1 MVQSTANSRP
11 LLSLEIGVLLGVI
24 HITNQTKCTPPTHI
38 SLQDIVQ
45 EYPTVFNGLGL
56 HKTVKAKLIVDNDV
70 TPIAQKPRKIPY
82 NLETKV
88 KEEERRLMEL
98 GIIEQVPDSEP
109 TTWCTNPVVAP
120 KPHKP
125 GDIRYCS
132 NMRVPNTAIKR
143 PITEALTVDDV
154 RVKLNNATVFSIL
167 DMNEAYH
174 QLELEQSSRHLTTF
188 YGTSTRL
195 RYTRLN
201 YGTISAQ
208 DIFDKAI
215 DDTITGLNGVL
226 HIRDDF
232 IIFGRTESEHN
243 AALRAFLTRFEECG
257 LTLSPRKC
265 KICVPEIEFFGLRFS
280 KDGVSPS
287 ASKVEALRNMDRPKN
302 ASEVWSLLGMAQY
315 SAQFIPGYAAM
326 TTSLRML
333 THNDIPWT
341 WGETEETAFRDL
353 TQSLSADSVLGY
365 YQVGLETNLMVDA
378 GPTGLGLLLLQKS
391 DDRWKPI
398 VCASRRLTETEQ
410 RYSQLER
417 EALAIRWACERC
429 YTYLIGS
436 TFTVLSDH
444 KPLESLMNNANSRPP
459 MRIERWLMYLQQ
471 FDFTVKYIP
480 GKING
485 ADYLSR
491 HAMPLSPKD
500 RRSVTY
506 REATVRQLVLSV
518 VPRAVSLTEIQTTTA
533 QDPQLMK
540 LLPLLL
546 SGDKEGVKADS
557 TISQF
562 HQVFDELSHAENV
575 ILRGSQI
582 VVPTALQDRVLA
594 ICHEAHLG
602 IVKSKQLLRS
612 KVWFP
617 GIDKKMEA
625 KISGCIPCQ
634 AAIPRKQRD
643 PLVMTELPA
652 LPWQNVAMDFC
663 GPFPTGELVLVVID
677 ERSRYPASEV
687 VTSTSAKST
696 ILALTKVFAIHGIPE
711 KIKSDNG
718 PPFRS
723 EEFRRFCDEHGIQHQ
738 KISPLWPEANGL
750 VENFMKSVGK
760 IAKIAHSSGQDWV
773 QQLFTFA
780 GHYRAVPQPSTGKSP
795 NKVLFGRELRNK
807 LPQITTK
814 DDDEEISVREVA
826 VKEKQKSYADSN
838 RHTQRHDLQP
848 GDIVIARQQRMNKF
862 SLPNDPV
869 PYKVINTKGSMVS
882 AEKLKGNKRL
892 TRNSSHFK
900 RIVLKSEDVN
910 VDAPVSDDGAE
921 DEEPDEIVLDAAP
934 PDDMVADDVIA
945 NDVIADDV
953 VVQHERR
960 TRSGRAVK
968 APGWLDVYVHWSGV
982 GGSLPPVSLLCCL
995 KMSRFDIL

>member
-1 MVQSTANSRP
+1 
-11 LLSLEIGVLLGVI
+11 
-24 HITNQTKCTPPTHI
+24 
-38 SLQDIVQ
+38 
-45 EYPTVFNGLGL
+45 
-56 HKTVKAKLIVDNDV
+56 
-70 TPIAQKPRKIPY
+70 
-82 NLETKV
+82 
-88 KEEERRLMEL
+88 
-98 GIIEQVPDSEP
+98 
-109 TTWCTNPVVAP
+109 
-120 KPHKP
+120 
-125 GDIRYCS
+125 
-132 NMRVPNTAIKR
+132 
-143 PITEALTVDDV
+143 
-154 RVKLNNATVFSIL
+154 
-167 DMNEAYH
+167 MNEAYH
-174 QLELEQSSRHLTTF
+174 QLELEPSSRHLTTF

-243 AALRAFLTRFEECG
+243 TALRAFLTRFEECG

-265 KICVPEIEFFGLRFS
+265 KIGVPEIEFFGLRFS

-302 ASEVWSLLGMAQY
+302 ASEVRSLLGMAQY

-365 YQVGLETNLMVDA
+365 YQVGLETNVMVDA

-518 VPRAVSLTEIQTTTA
+518 VPKAVSLTDIQRATA
-533 QDPQLMK
+533 QDPQLTK
-540 LLPLLL
+540 LIPLLL

-557 TISQF
+557 TI
-562 HQVFDELSHAENV
+562 
-575 ILRGSQI
+575 
-582 VVPTALQDRVLA
+582 
-594 ICHEAHLG
+594 
-602 IVKSKQLLRS
+602 
-612 KVWFP
+612 
-617 GIDKKMEA
+617 
-625 KISGCIPCQ
+625 
-634 AAIPRKQRD
+634 
-643 PLVMTELPA
+643 
-652 LPWQNVAMDFC
+652 
-663 GPFPTGELVLVVID
+663 
-677 ERSRYPASEV
+677 
-687 VTSTSAKST
+687 
-696 ILALTKVFAIHGIPE
+696 
-711 KIKSDNG
+711 
-718 PPFRS
+718 
-723 EEFRRFCDEHGIQHQ
+723 
-738 KISPLWPEANGL
+738 
-750 VENFMKSVGK
+750 
-760 IAKIAHSSGQDWV
+760 
-773 QQLFTFA
+773 
-780 GHYRAVPQPSTGKSP
+780 
-795 NKVLFGRELRNK
+795 
-807 LPQITTK
+807 
-814 DDDEEISVREVA
+814 
-826 VKEKQKSYADSN
+826 
-838 RHTQRHDLQP
+838 
-848 GDIVIARQQRMNKF
+848 
-862 SLPNDPV
+862 
-869 PYKVINTKGSMVS
+869 
-882 AEKLKGNKRL
+882 
-892 TRNSSHFK
+892 
-900 RIVLKSEDVN
+900 
-910 VDAPVSDDGAE
+910 
-921 DEEPDEIVLDAAP
+921 
-934 PDDMVADDVIA
+934 
-945 NDVIADDV
+945 
-953 VVQHERR
+953 
-960 TRSGRAVK
+960 
-968 APGWLDVYVHWSGV
+968 
-982 GGSLPPVSLLCCL
+982 
-995 KMSRFDIL
+995 

>member
-1 MVQSTANSRP
+1 M
-11 LLSLEIGVLLGVI
+11 
-24 HITNQTKCTPPTHI
+24 
-38 SLQDIVQ
+38 
-45 EYPTVFNGLGL
+45 
-56 HKTVKAKLIVDNDV
+56 
-70 TPIAQKPRKIPY
+70 
-82 NLETKV
+82 
-88 KEEERRLMEL
+88 
-98 GIIEQVPDSEP
+98 
-109 TTWCTNPVVAP
+109 AP

-215 DDTITGLNGVL
+215 DDTVTGLNGVL

-243 AALRAFLTRFEECG
+243 TALRAFLTRFEECG

-265 KICVPEIEFFGLRFS
+265 KIGVPEIEFFGLRFS

-302 ASEVWSLLGMAQY
+302 ASEVRSLLCMAQY

-378 GPTGLGLLLLQKS
+378 GPTGLGWLLLQKS

-436 TFTVLSDH
+436 TFTVLSDN
-444 KPLESLMNNANSRPP
+444 KALESLMNNANSRPP
-459 MRIERWLMYLQQ
+459 MRIERWLIYLQQ
-471 FDFTVKYIP
+471 FDFKVKHPP

-518 VPRAVSLTEIQTTTA
+518 VPRAVSLTEIQTATA
-533 QDPQLMK
+533 QDPQLTK

-582 VVPTALQDRVLA
+582 VVPTALQDRVLE

-602 IVKSKQLLRS
+602 IAKSKQLLHS
-612 KVWFP
+612 KVWFT

-634 AAIPRKQRD
+634 AGIPRKQRD
-643 PLVMTELPA
+643 PLCMAE
-652 LPWQNVAMDFC
+652 
-663 GPFPTGELVLVVID
+663 
-677 ERSRYPASEV
+677 
-687 VTSTSAKST
+687 
-696 ILALTKVFAIHGIPE
+696 IPCN
-711 KIKSDNG
+711 K
-718 PPFRS
+718 
-723 EEFRRFCDEHGIQHQ
+723 Q
-738 KISPLWPEANGL
+738 
-750 VENFMKSVGK
+750 
-760 IAKIAHSSGQDWV
+760 
-773 QQLFTFA
+773 
-780 GHYRAVPQPSTGKSP
+780 PQMTGKRCHEDVSP
-795 NKVLFGRELRNK
+795 R
-807 LPQITTK
+807 
-814 DDDEEISVREVA
+814 DA
-826 VKEKQKSYADSN
+826 VMKEKRKSCN
-838 RHTQRHDLQP
+838 NNHRPTRHHDLRS
-848 GDIVIARQQRMNKF
+848 GEIVIANQQKTNKV
-862 SLPNDPV
+862 SIPYDPV
-869 PYKVINTKGSMVS
+869 PYK
-882 AEKLKGNKRL
+882 
-892 TRNSSHFK
+892 
-900 RIVLKSEDVN
+900 EDVD
-910 VDAPVSDDGAE
+910 VPVSDAMIAD
-921 DEEPDEIVLDAAP
+921 DEP
-934 PDDMVADDVIA
+934 PD
-945 NDVIADDV
+945 DVIADDV
-953 VVQHERR
+953 IADDEPPDDAVPDDVISDDVV
-960 TRSGRAVK
+960 
-968 APGWLDVYVHWSGV
+968 VHN
-982 GGSLPPVSLLCCL
+982 
-995 KMSRFDIL
+995 